1 MVKFRPCEN
10 PSDKVG
16 FAERSPGFAAL
27 VMKTCPQC
35 HIRYPADAIYCFV
48 DGATLAVMVDPLI
61 GTTLSGRY
69 VIEDRV
75 GEGGMATVYRAR
87 YKLMDRPCAVKVMNP
102 AYSTDATVRERFR
115 REAKSAQALS
125 HPNVIEIFDQGERD
139 DGTPYIVMELLE
151 GQTLSALIDNGPVV
165 APRAVPIMIQIARGI
180 ARAHDLGVVHRDLKP
195 DNIFICRRADGS
207 DLVKILDF
215 GIARS
220 RSDTRLTSAGELF
233 GTPQYMAPE
242 RVMSGETGP
251 SVDLYAVGVIFF
263 EMVTAGLPFEAAD
276 PPTFLVKHIKETPPS
291 PRSRNPRVPELLDAL
306 ILQLLEKDPKA
317 RPVDAHRIEKDLV
330 GLALSV
336 GAVVPP
342 EPEDDPASS
351 RPPARTLPG
360 IVLDQWLRRV
370 EVFER
375 MLARAFGA
383 TPPAEELRI
392 LAELRSLVREFA
404 EVRNASTKEQRAL
417 EEIDA
422 RGREGR
428 QRFGFAVDATG
439 LDGSKAKDELRA
451 AKAEVERLG
460 QKAKALAAAYVAA
473 QDELLTWEGRSAQ
486 QEPYIQ
492 LAEAHRSC
500 ADAVVA
506 WLFGHKAE
514 QEAQRAADTKERTV
528 KDLEY
533 QIAELRAALANH
545 EQSIDRDRDA
555 AQRRVVE
562 LNAAAERIENRLLH
576 LATSFCEPLR
586 GRSELGVLFTS
597 LEALRSGP

>member
-1 MVKFRPCEN
+1 
-10 PSDKVG
+10 
-16 FAERSPGFAAL
+16 
-27 VMKTCPQC
+27 MKTCPQC
-35 HIRYPADAIYCFV
+35 QIRYPADAIYCFV
-48 DGATLAVMVDPLI
+48 DGASLSVMVDPLI

-69 VIEDRV
+69 VIEDRL

-102 AYSTDATVRERFR
+102 AYATDATVRERFR

-151 GQTLSALIDNGPVV
+151 GHTLSALIDGGPIV
-165 APRAVPIMIQIARGI
+165 APRAIPLMIQMARGI

-195 DNIFICRRADGS
+195 DNIFICRRTDGS

-220 RSDTRLTSAGELF
+220 RTDTRLTSQGELF

-251 SVDLYAVGVIFF
+251 SVDLYAIGVIFF
-263 EMVTAGLPFEAAD
+263 EMVTASLPFEAPD
-276 PPTFLVKHIKETPPS
+276 PPTFLVKHIKEMPPS
-291 PRSRNPRVPELLDAL
+291 PRSRNPRVPEPLDAL

-330 GLALSV
+330 AISQSV
-336 GAVVPP
+336 GAIVPP
-342 EPEDDPASS
+342 EPEADPASS

-360 IVLDQWLRRV
+360 VVLDQWLRRV

-375 MLARAFGA
+375 MLARAYGSNPPVDA
-383 TPPAEELRI
+383 TQTLVELRT
-392 LAELRSLVREFA
+392 LVREFA
-404 EVRNASTKEQRAL
+404 EVRTASTKEQRAL

-439 LDGSKAKDELRA
+439 LDASKAKDELRA
-451 AKAEVERLG
+451 ARADAARHDQKTKAT
-460 QKAKALAAAYVAA
+460 AAGYTAT
-473 QDELLTWEGRSAQ
+473 QDDLLTWEGRSAQ
-486 QEPYIQ
+486 REPYLQ
-492 LAEAHRSC
+492 LALAHRAC
-500 ADAVVA
+500 ADAVEA
-506 WLFGHKAE
+506 WLAAHKAE
-514 QEAQRAADTKERTV
+514 QQSQRDADTKERTV

-533 QIAELRAALANH
+533 QIAELRAALENH
-545 EQSIDRDRDA
+545 EQAIDRDRDA
-555 AQRRVVE
+555 AQKRVVD
-562 LNAAAERIENRLLH
+562 LNTAAERIESRLLH

-586 GRSELGVLFTS
+586 GRQELAVLFTS
-597 LEALRSGP
+597 LEALRNV

>member
-1 MVKFRPCEN
+1 
-10 PSDKVG
+10 
-16 FAERSPGFAAL
+16 
-27 VMKTCPQC
+27 MKTCPQC
-35 HIRYPADAIYCFV
+35 QIRYPADAIYCFV
-48 DGATLAVMVDPLI
+48 DGASLTVMVDPLI

-69 VIEDRV
+69 VIEDRL

-102 AYSTDATVRERFR
+102 AYATDATVRERFR

-125 HPNVIEIFDQGERD
+125 HPNVIEIFDQGERE

-151 GQTLSALIDNGPVV
+151 GHTLSVLIDEGAIV
-165 APRAVPIMIQIARGI
+165 APRAIPLMIQMARGI

-195 DNIFICRRADGS
+195 DNIFICRRTDGS

-220 RSDTRLTSAGELF
+220 RTDTRLTSQGELF

-251 SVDLYAVGVIFF
+251 SVDLYAIGVIFF
-263 EMVTAGLPFEAAD
+263 EMVTASLPFEAPD
-276 PPTFLVKHIKETPPS
+276 PPTFLVKHIKEMPPS
-291 PRSRNPRVPELLDAL
+291 PRSRNSRVPEPLDAL

-330 GLALSV
+330 AISQSV

-342 EPEDDPASS
+342 EPEADPASS

-360 IVLDQWLRRV
+360 VVLDQWLRRV

-375 MLARAFGA
+375 MLARGYGA
-383 TPPAEELRI
+383 SAPADATHA
-392 LAELRSLVREFA
+392 LAELRTLVREFA
-404 EVRNASTKEQRAL
+404 DVRNASTKEQRAL

-439 LDGSKAKDELRA
+439 LDASKAKDDLRA
-451 AKAEVERLG
+451 ARAEAVRFEQKTKATS
-460 QKAKALAAAYVAA
+460 AAYTAT
-473 QDELLTWEGRSAQ
+473 QDDLLTWEGRSAQ
-486 QEPYIQ
+486 REPYLQ
-492 LAEAHRSC
+492 LALAHRAC
-500 ADAVVA
+500 ADAVEG
-506 WLFGHKAE
+506 WLAAHKAE
-514 QEAQRAADTKERTV
+514 QQAQRDAETKERTV

-533 QIAELRAALANH
+533 QIAELRAALENH
-545 EQSIDRDRDA
+545 EQAIDRDRDA
-555 AQRRVVE
+555 AQKRVVE
-562 LNAAAERIENRLLH
+562 LNSAAERLESRMLH
-576 LATSFCEPLR
+576 LATIFCEPLR
-586 GRSELGVLFTS
+586 GRQELAVLFTS
-597 LEALRSGP
+597 LEALRNV